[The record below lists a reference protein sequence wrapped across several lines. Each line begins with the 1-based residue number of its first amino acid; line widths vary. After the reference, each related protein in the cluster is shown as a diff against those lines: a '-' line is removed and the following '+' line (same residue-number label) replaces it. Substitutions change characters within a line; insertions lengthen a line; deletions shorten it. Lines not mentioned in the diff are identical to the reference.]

1 MSRESRRAEKL
12 DAVERLAGAELPPRV
27 ATAAGLR
34 ARHEAFAC
42 HVVAQPAWAEHKLDF
57 DRRYELARALQG
69 ARHRAGLTQTQLARL
84 IGTKQPA
91 LARIE
96 SGRISNLD
104 TIVRYAAA
112 CGCDVHVA
120 IRRRGRRRPT
130 SLTPA

>member
-1 MSRESRRAEKL
+1 MNRESRKAEEL
-12 DAVERLAGAELPPRV
+12 DAEERLAGTELPPRA
-27 ATAAGLR
+27 ATAARLR
-34 ARHEAFAC
+34 ARHEALSR
-42 HVVAQPAWAEHKLDF
+42 HVAAQPAWAVHKLDF
-57 DRRYELARALQG
+57 DRRYELARALQR
-69 ARHRAGLTQTQLARL
+69 ARRRAGLTQTQLARL

-104 TIVRYAAA
+104 TIARYAAA

-120 IRRRGRRRPT
+120 IRRRGRRQQA